1 MNTSLAMSSDYY
13 SQHKLRL
20 MNAGHAYPRHHRL
33 SVGAVTPRGSAAAA
47 ASASLDASTVD
58 MSSTMGKLIREFLV
72 TYTWMLFG
80 WLVMTSP
87 FTDDFWAP
95 ALGFGVT
102 HYVLLESFRTTS
114 ANPLISF
121 VNIVFNNSQGERAA
135 FHWGAIGM
143 QLAAALT
150 AAWTVNSMVQQQQI
164 VWAVVQPLPNVTDT
178 QVLFMEAVI
187 AFGYAWLYLTLYRT
201 PNDDDTPI
209 IATASPSLV
218 LGAYWFISTAA
229 TNGSLHPWR
238 QLAAAIVAGVYTK
251 CWLYIAAD
259 FVGFVIGCIAFISVF
274 SRKG

>member
-1 MNTSLAMSSDYY
+1 MSSDYY

-20 MNAGHAYPRHHRL
+20 MHAGQAYPRHHRL
-33 SVGAVTPRGSAAAA
+33 SVSGGTPRGAAPA
-47 ASASLDASTVD
+47 ASFDTASAVD
-58 MSSTMGKLIREFLV
+58 MSTTLGKLIREFLV
-72 TYTWMLFG
+72 TYVWMLFG

-102 HYVLLESFRTTS
+102 HYVLLESFRTTA

-121 VNIVFNNSQGERAA
+121 INLVFNNSQGERPV

-143 QLAAALT
+143 QLAGALT
-150 AAWTVNSMVQQQQI
+150 AAWTVNSMVQQFE
-164 VWAVVQPLPNVTDT
+164 WAVVQPLPNVSDT
-178 QVLFMEAVI
+178 QVLFMEAIV

-201 PNDDDTPI
+201 PNEDDTPI

-218 LGAYWFISTAA
+218 LGAYWVISTAA

-238 QLAAAIVAGVYTK
+238 QLAAGILSGIYTK
-251 CWLYIAAD
+251 AWLYIAAD
-259 FVGFVIGCIAFISVF
+259 FVGFVIGCIAFLSVF
-274 SRKG
+274 SRRN